1 MSMEPEHTC
10 PDCGGEFSGAMEFC
24 PVCMLRKGLEADD
37 ESGGSTSEDAIKPAA
52 EHATQRLEHYE
63 LVQDQDGN
71 LSSWGAVPWV

>member
-1 MSMEPEHTC
+1 
-10 PDCGGEFSGAMEFC
+10 
-24 PVCMLRKGLEADD
+24 MLRKGLEADD